1 MGRVLSDM
9 SDSPYARSFGARA
22 ESYHRYRP
30 RYPAAAIDFVLDGRA
45 PQRILDLG
53 AGTGLLTR
61 DLIGRAP
68 EVLAVEPD
76 EEMRAVLAT
85 TAPGAEVLAGSAERI
100 PVPDASIDAVLV
112 GQAFHWF
119 SRPAADREL
128 ARVLRPGGVVGLLWN
143 VTERKLGWVSRLY
156 EATEQP
162 APPADYQASDL
173 DETLFTPPRE
183 FRVEGERELP
193 GPDGLIGLAHTW
205 SWVISRTPDEQRRID
220 QRLRIL
226 ISQYAELQRPVI
238 RMPQLTRVIRQYL
251 R

>member
-1 MGRVLSDM
+1 MIRDM

-22 ESYHRYRP
+22 QLYDRYRP
-30 RYPAAAIDFVLDGRA
+30 RYPAAALDYVLEGLA

-76 EEMRAVLAT
+76 EGMRTVLAT
-85 TAPGAEVLAGSAERI
+85 TVPEAEALAGSAERI

-119 SRPAADREL
+119 ARPAADREL
-128 ARVLRPGGVVGLLWN
+128 ARVLRPGGVVGLVWN
-143 VTERKLGWVSRLY
+143 FADRNVPWVSKLY
-156 EATEQP
+156 EVTEQP
-162 APPADYQASDL
+162 APPAGYQPSDL
-173 DETLFTPPRE
+173 DETLFTPPEE
-183 FRVEGERELP
+183 FRVEGHRELP
-193 GPDGLIGLAHTW
+193 GRDGLIGLAHTW
-205 SWVISRTPDEQRRID
+205 SWVISRTPNEQRRID

-226 ISQYAELQRPVI
+226 ISQHAELQRPVI
-238 RMPQLTRVIRQYL
+238 RLPQLTKVIRQYL

>member
-1 MGRVLSDM
+1 MGGVVRDM

-22 ESYHRYRP
+22 QIYDRYRP

-76 EEMRAVLAT
+76 DDMRAVLAT
-85 TAPGAEVLAGSAERI
+85 TVPEAEALAGSAERI

-119 SRPAADREL
+119 ARPAADREL
-128 ARVLRPGGVVGLLWN
+128 ARVLRPGGVVGLVWN
-143 VTERKLGWVSRLY
+143 FTDRKLAWVSRLY

-162 APPADYQASDL
+162 APPAGYQPSDL
-173 DETLFTPPRE
+173 DDTLFTPSQE

-205 SWVISRTPDEQRRID
+205 SWVINRTPEEQRRID
-220 QRLRIL
+220 RRLRIL
-226 ISQYAELQRPVI
+226 ISQHAELQRPVI
-238 RMPQLTRVIRQYL
+238 RFPQLTKVIRQYVL
-251 R
+251 

>member
-1 MGRVLSDM
+1 MAGVISDM
-9 SDSPYARSFGARA
+9 SGSPYARSFGARA
-22 ESYHRYRP
+22 QLYDRYRP
-30 RYPAAAIDFVLDGRA
+30 RYPAAAIDFVLAGRA

-76 EEMRAVLAT
+76 DGMRAVLAT
-85 TAPGAEVLAGSAERI
+85 TAPEAEALAGSAERI

-119 SRPAADREL
+119 ARPDADREL
-128 ARVLRPGGVVGLLWN
+128 ARVLRPGGVVGLMWN
-143 VTERKLGWVSRLY
+143 ITDRRLPWVSRLY

-162 APPADYQASDL
+162 APPEDYQPSDL
-173 DETLFTPPRE
+173 DDTLFTPPQE

-205 SWVISRTPDEQRRID
+205 SWVISRTPEKQRRID

-226 ISQYAELQRPVI
+226 ISQHAELQRPVI
-238 RMPQLTRVIRQYL
+238 RFPQLTNVIRQYV

>member
-1 MGRVLSDM
+1 MIHDM

-22 ESYHRYRP
+22 QIYDRYRP
-30 RYPAAAIDFVLDGRA
+30 RYPAAAIDFVLDGRV
-45 PQRILDLG
+45 PRRILDLG

-68 EVLAVEPD
+68 QVLAVEPD
-76 EEMRAVLAT
+76 DGMREVLAT
-85 TAPGAEVLAGSAERI
+85 TTPEAEALAGSAERI

-119 SRPAADREL
+119 ARPAADREL

-143 VTERKLGWVSRLY
+143 FTDRELPWMSRLY
-156 EATEQP
+156 EATELP
-162 APPADYQASDL
+162 APPVDYQPSDL
-173 DETLFTPPRE
+173 DDTLFTPPQE
-183 FRVEGERELP
+183 FRVDGERELP

-226 ISQYAELQRPVI
+226 ISQYAELQQPVI
-238 RMPQLTRVIRQYL
+238 RLPQSTKVIRQYL